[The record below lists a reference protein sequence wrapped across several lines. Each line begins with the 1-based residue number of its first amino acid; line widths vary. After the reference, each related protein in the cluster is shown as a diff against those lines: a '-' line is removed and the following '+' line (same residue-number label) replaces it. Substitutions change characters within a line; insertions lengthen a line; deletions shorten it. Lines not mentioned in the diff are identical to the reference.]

1 MFLLLQSTHQTTFLL
16 AFQVFLLHSS
26 YLLSKRA
33 SINVVNHT
41 TERAKMQFAVIF
53 QFDTTTATVIAHME
67 DDACTWKD
75 DFEAFRR
82 S

>member
-1 MFLLLQSTHQTTFLL
+1 
-16 AFQVFLLHSS
+16 
-26 YLLSKRA
+26 
-33 SINVVNHT
+33 
-41 TERAKMQFAVIF
+41 MQFAVIF